1 MLSGLLRSLFRSLWQ
16 RANGARK
23 WFRAFRRTRPF
34 WGGAWMMTGGWV
46 ILHYAM
52 APIQLLVAHGLTSMG
67 GYLFGGGLMACGF
80 IVWLAPKQRFT
91 FGGIGALLA
100 IGSLIG
106 SNLGGF
112 FFGMFVGVVGA
123 SMTLGWGDKKPRRR
137 DRERLAGAGR

>member
-1 MLSGLLRSLFRSLWQ
+1 MWQ
-16 RANGARK
+16 RAGSVRR

-34 WGGAWMMTGGWV
+34 WGGGWMMLGGWV

-52 APIQLLVAHGLTSMG
+52 APLQLLVAHGLASMG
-67 GYLFGGGLMACGF
+67 GYLFGGGLMACGL

-100 IGSLIG
+100 IASLIG

-112 FFGMFVGVVGA
+112 FVGMLIGVIGA
-123 SMTLGWGDKKPRRR
+123 SMTVGWGDKKPRRG
-137 DRERLAGAGR
+137 DRKRAAAVPGAGR

>member
-1 MLSGLLRSLFRSLWQ
+1 MLR
-16 RANGARK
+16 

-34 WGGAWMMTGGWV
+34 WGGAWMMLGGWV

-52 APIQLLVAHGLTSMG
+52 APIQLLVTHGLTSMG

-80 IVWLAPKQRFT
+80 IVWVAPKQRFT
-91 FGGIGALLA
+91 FGAIGALLA

-112 FFGMFVGVVGA
+112 FVGMLIGVVGA

-137 DRERLAGAGR
+137 DRKRAEAAGAG